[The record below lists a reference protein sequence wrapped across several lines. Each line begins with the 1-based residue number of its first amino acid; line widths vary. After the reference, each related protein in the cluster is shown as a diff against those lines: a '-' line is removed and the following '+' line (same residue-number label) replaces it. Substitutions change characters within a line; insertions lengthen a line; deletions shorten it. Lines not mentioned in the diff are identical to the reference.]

1 MLHRQFQEELAQR
14 RRGPIRKRLE
24 PDWQDAGMNLLDSVN
39 RLADLM
45 DEAEQRLIPAAAP
58 NCTTTPKLRFAAL
71 SGCATACSSATA
83 EPQRGVMAAALGHR
97 LCSLAVVRLPCWG

>member
-24 PDWQDAGMNLLDSVN
+24 PDWQDAGMNLLESVN

-45 DEAEQRLIPAAAP
+45 DEAEQRLDPSRRAELHVYTEASIRRLER
-58 NCTTTPKLRFAAL
+58 LRYRL
-71 SGCATACSSATA
+71 Q
-83 EPQRGVMAAALGHR
+83 QRN
-97 LCSLAVVRLPCWG
+97 S

>member
-24 PDWQDAGMNLLDSVN
+24 PDWQDAGMNLLESVN

-45 DEAEQRLIPAAAP
+45 DEAEQRLDPSRRAELHDDTEASIRRLER
-58 NCTTTPKLRFAAL
+58 LRYRL
-71 SGCATACSSATA
+71 Q
-83 EPQRGVMAAALGHR
+83 QRNG
-97 LCSLAVVRLPCWG
+97 

>member
-24 PDWQDAGMNLLDSVN
+24 PDWQDAGMNLLESVN

-45 DEAEQRLIPAAAP
+45 DEAE
-58 NCTTTPKLRFAAL
+58 
-71 SGCATACSSATA
+71 
-83 EPQRGVMAAALGHR
+83 
-97 LCSLAVVRLPCWG
+97 